1 MSTEPVTVVARG
13 VLDGRGDGPGRLGTG
28 RAHGKAILLGE
39 HAVVYGA
46 PALAVPV
53 PQLTAVA
60 KARRA
65 GGDGGDEIS
74 FAIAGLE
81 SPEVTSLPTDGL
93 QHLVT
98 EFRQRAAVTEPMRV
112 DVLVDCAIPQG
123 RGLGSSA
130 ACARAAVLALAD
142 AFDRRLDAATVFDLV
157 QTSENVAHG
166 RASGIDALATGATA
180 PLIFRN
186 GVGRELPVAM
196 AGAARAARASDP
208 AGFHAVLVIAD
219 SGVSGS
225 TRDAVELLRGA
236 FERSPR
242 TRDEFVSRVTSLT
255 EAAAH
260 DLLQGRVADF
270 GARLTENHR
279 LLREVG
285 ISTERIDRMVDAAL
299 AAGSPG
305 AKISGGGLGGCM
317 IALARD
323 RRESAAVVRSVQQAG
338 AVRTW
343 AVPMGRFAGHDD

>member
-1 MSTEPVTVVARG
+1 MSTEPVTVVARR
-13 VLDGRGDGPGRLGTG
+13 VLDRGDGPVRLGAG

-60 KARRA
+60 KARRV
-65 GGDGGDEIS
+65 GGDGPDEIS

-142 AFDRRLDAATVFDLV
+142 AFDRRLDAGTVFDLV

-186 GVGRELPVAM
+186 GAGRELPVAM
-196 AGAARAARASDP
+196 AGSARPSDP
-208 AGFHAVLVIAD
+208 AGFDAVLVIAD

-242 TRDEFVSRVTSLT
+242 TRDAFVSRVTSLT

-279 LLREVG
+279 LLRDVG
-285 ISTERIDRMVDAAL
+285 ISTDRIDRMVDAAL

-317 IALARD
+317 IALAGD
-323 RRESAAVVRSVQQAG
+323 RRESAAVVRGIRQAG

-343 AVPMGRFAGHDD
+343 VVPMGRFAGHDD

>member
-1 MSTEPVTVVARG
+1 MSTEPVTVVARR
-13 VLDGRGDGPGRLGTG
+13 VLDDRGDGPVRLGAG

-60 KARRA
+60 KARRV
-65 GGDGGDEIS
+65 GGDGADEIS

-180 PLIFRN
+180 PLIFRA

-196 AGAARAARASDP
+196 AGSARLSDL
-208 AGFHAVLVIAD
+208 AGFDAVLVIAD

-279 LLREVG
+279 LLRDVG
-285 ISTERIDRMVDAAL
+285 ISTDRIDRMVDAAL

-317 IALARD
+317 IALAGD
-323 RRESAAVVRSVQQAG
+323 RRESAAVVRGVQQAG

-343 AVPMGRFAGHDD
+343 VVPMGRFAGHDD

>member
-1 MSTEPVTVVARG
+1 MSTEPVTVVARR
-13 VLDGRGDGPGRLGTG
+13 VLDDRGDGAVRLGAG

-60 KARRA
+60 KARRV
-65 GGDGGDEIS
+65 GGDGPDEIS

-142 AFDRRLDAATVFDLV
+142 AFDRRLDAGTVFDLV

-196 AGAARAARASDP
+196 AGSARLSDP
-208 AGFHAVLVIAD
+208 AGFDAVLVIAD

-242 TRDEFVSRVTSLT
+242 TRDEFVSRVTRLT

-279 LLREVG
+279 LLRDVG
-285 ISTERIDRMVDAAL
+285 VSTDRIDRMVDAAV

-317 IALARD
+317 IALAGD
-323 RRESAAVVRSVQQAG
+323 RRESAAVVRGVRQAG

-343 AVPMGRFAGHDD
+343 VVPMGRFAGHDD